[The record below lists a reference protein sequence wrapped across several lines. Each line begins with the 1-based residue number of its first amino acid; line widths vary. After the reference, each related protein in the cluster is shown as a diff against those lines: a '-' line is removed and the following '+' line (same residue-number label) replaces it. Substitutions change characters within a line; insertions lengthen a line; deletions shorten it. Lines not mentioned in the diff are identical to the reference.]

1 MRATNGASCWE
12 PALFVFFSG
21 KALSR
26 TTRQAAYMNDMDL
39 FSHYGRLLG
48 IGEEWKVADV
58 KLDVGT

>member
-1 MRATNGASCWE
+1 
-12 PALFVFFSG
+12 
-21 KALSR
+21 
-26 TTRQAAYMNDMDL
+26 MNDMDL